1 PILTIVSSDIRLT
14 HRSLGV
20 AAAPLSHYTL
30 SLHDALPILLHTCV
44 IMGMDHLCV
53 RRIGDP
59 VPVLDH
65 RGSIDHI
72 FIKNSMSGKSS
83 QTDRKS
89 TRLNSSHVSLS
100 YAVLCLKNTKNAIT
114 RRTIKNNK

>member
-83 QTDRKS
+83 QTFINVFSVCRAHVGTEKSLYHVYRKIF
-89 TRLNSSHVSLS
+89 TGF
-100 YAVLCLKNTKNAIT
+100 Y
-114 RRTIKNNK
+114 